1 MSQEN
6 APSSFQSLKQSH
18 PDFIDAVESGAMGDL
33 IDAHGRRITDLRI
46 SVTDRCNLRCS
57 YCVPDQG
64 LVFAKRERL
73 LHIEEI
79 ARLVEVAV
87 SLGISKFRLTG
98 GEPLVRRELP
108 ALVERLTQL
117 PGVEDV
123 PLTTNGV
130 LLAEQASALY
140 AAGARRLNVSLD
152 ALSQGCFQSLTRCD
166 ALPRVT
172 LRRRAPAA

>member
-1 MSQEN
+1 
-6 APSSFQSLKQSH
+6 
-18 PDFIDAVESGAMGDL
+18 MGVL
-33 IDAHGRRITDLRI
+33 VDAHGRRITDLRV

-57 YCVPDQG
+57 YCVPAEG

-98 GEPLVRRELP
+98 GEPLVRSELP

-152 ALSQGCFQSLTRCD
+152 ALSQGSAMRQSAGVRSASAGICLRSTFRMGTRRSSETMV
-166 ALPRVT
+166 P
-172 LRRRAPAA
+172 PSSK